1 MKNVHFATRYTK
13 EALTRTEAPL
23 MADNSKYVTLTDSN
37 FQNEVLDADQPV
49 LVDFWATWC
58 GPCRAIAPTIEELA
72 ADFEGRAKVGKLDVD
87 ENPQTAM
94 NYNVRS
100 IPTLLFIKDGEVVD
114 QLVGG
119 APKSELAEKLNA
131 LTGQPA

>member
-1 MKNVHFATRYTK
+1 
-13 EALTRTEAPL
+13 

-37 FQNEVLDADQPV
+37 FQNEVLDANQPV

-72 ADFEGRAKVGKLDVD
+72 SDFEGRAKVGKLDVD

-119 APKSELAEKLNA
+119 APKSALAEKLNA